1 MRKIVTPAETQTV
14 GGQFKGLR
22 QSRGLSLRQLARA
35 AGVSAVTLSRW
46 EAGRNLPGTQELDA
60 VLREL
65 EANGVQ
71 KRLILRQMQT
81 PRAVLQLPFARR
93 HKRVHAARR
102 GFVVGDASAQGLD
115 TGRNRADGGG
125 HASPGRSVG
134 ARRHVTESDGFTY
147 AVLVPR
153 CPTW

>member
-14 GGQFKGLR
+14 GGQIKGLR

-46 EAGRNLPGTQELDA
+46 EAGRNLPGTQELGA

-81 PRAVLQLPFARR
+81 PRAVLQLRSLDGTSAFTPLGGDLLWAMRQ
-93 HKRVHAARR
+93 RR
-102 GFVVGDASAQGLD
+102 GWTQAETARVAGVTQAQVARWEHGD
-115 TGRNRADGGG
+115 T
-125 HASPGRSVG
+125 
-134 ARRHVTESDGFTY
+134 
-147 AVLVPR
+147 
-153 CPTW
+153 